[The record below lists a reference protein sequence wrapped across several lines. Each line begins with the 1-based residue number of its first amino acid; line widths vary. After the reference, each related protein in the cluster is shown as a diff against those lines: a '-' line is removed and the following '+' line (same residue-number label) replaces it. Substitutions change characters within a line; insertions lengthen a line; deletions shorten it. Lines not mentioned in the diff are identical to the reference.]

1 MQKDKSD
8 FPEIELLRNDIFVLT
23 QRLNRVETKLEELQT
38 QGVLHEKT
46 LSVEQ
51 VEDFEVNL
59 PFKTKGSIEFGV
71 GESGMAWLGNIVLF
85 IGITFLGSYIQNTG
99 TAILSSVV
107 GFVAVAGLYISS
119 WLTHR
124 SYSFLSKL
132 FAFNGHL
139 LIFYFTL
146 RLHFFQVNPV
156 IKNETF
162 GLILLFLI
170 SFSLLYIAYQ
180 KQSQI
185 MSAIVLIMLLFCGI
199 LGKDVSIISGVTL
212 LVAIISMFLY
222 YRFGW
227 LKLTF
232 AFIFLVYLA
241 HVNWLINNPIIGNT
255 PDFIAS
261 PGFGYWFFILSWF
274 TFSMLALILRKG
286 AISDEFVIA
295 SVVWNGLGFI
305 VILGLIVVTYFTEN
319 YIPIFVLLTIFCLI
333 FSVVLKLWSSLTITA
348 PMYVLFGFLS
358 LSVAIYGIFG
368 LPESHS
374 YFALQSLLV
383 VSMALWYRSRF
394 IVVMNTLLFLTLL
407 SVYLSQNE
415 SQNQINLSYMLVAF
429 VSARVINWK
438 KERLNI
444 KTEMVRNLYLLTGF
458 VMTLVTFYHL
468 FPSSYITASWIS
480 AAVLFFIL
488 SLLLK
493 RKKYRWL
500 AIASLVASAIR
511 LLFIDMKNVNIG
523 YRVLIFLVLAIISI
537 TVSILYTKYYIK
549 KKEET
554 E

>member
-8 FPEIELLRNDIFVLT
+8 SPEIELLRKDIFVLT
-23 QRLNRVETKLEELQT
+23 QRLNRIETKLKELQT
-38 QGVLHEKT
+38 IGVTPEK
-46 LSVEQ
+46 SVSVQPE
-51 VEDFEVNL
+51 EDFELNL
-59 PFKTKGSIEFGV
+59 PFKTKDSIEFGV

-99 TAILSSVV
+99 TAILSSVI
-107 GFVAVAGLYISS
+107 GFVAVAGLYLSS
-119 WLTHR
+119 WFTR
-124 SYSFLSKL
+124 QSYSFLSKL

-146 RLHFFQVNPV
+146 RLHFFQENPLV
-156 IKNETF
+156 KSETI
-162 GLILLFLI
+162 GLILLFLVC
-170 SFSLLYIAYQ
+170 FSLLYIAYQ
-180 KQSQI
+180 KKWQI
-185 MSAIVLIMLLFCGI
+185 MSGTVLIMLLFCGI
-199 LGKDVSIISGVTL
+199 LGKEVSIVSGVTL
-212 LVAIISMFLY
+212 FVAIISMFFY

-241 HVNWLINNPIIGNT
+241 HVNWLINNPILGNN
-255 PDFIAS
+255 PEFIAS

-274 TFSMLALILRKG
+274 TFSMLALIPRKEE
-286 AISDEFVIA
+286 ISNEFVIA
-295 SVVWNGLGFI
+295 SVVWNGFGFI

-333 FSVVLKLWSSLTITA
+333 YSVVLKLWSSLSITA

-394 IVVMNTLLFLTLL
+394 IVLMNTLLFLTLL
-407 SVYLSQNE
+407 AVYLSQHE
-415 SQNQINLSYMLVAF
+415 SHNQINLSYMLVAF
-429 VSARVINWK
+429 VSARILNWK

-444 KTEMVRNLYLLTGF
+444 KTEMLRNLYLLSGF
-458 VMTLVTFYHL
+458 VMTLITFYHL
-468 FPSSYITASWIS
+468 FPASYITASWIF
-480 AAVLFFIL
+480 AAMLFFIL

-511 LLFIDMKNVNIG
+511 LLFTDMKNVDVG
-523 YRVLIFLVLAIISI
+523 YRVLIFLALAIISI
-537 TVSILYTKYYIK
+537 TVSILYTKFYIK

>member
-1 MQKDKSD
+1 MKKDKSD
-8 FPEIELLRNDIFVLT
+8 SPEIELLRKDIFALT
-23 QRLNRVETKLEELQT
+23 QRLNRVETKLEALQT
-38 QGVLHEKT
+38 QGVVRKK
-46 LSVEQ
+46 SVSTEQ
-51 VEDFEVNL
+51 VEDFEVKL
-59 PFKTKGSIEFGV
+59 PFKSKGSIEFGV
-71 GESGMAWLGNIVLF
+71 GESGMGWLGNIVLF
-85 IGITFLGSYIQNTG
+85 IGITFLASYIQNTDS
-99 TAILSSVV
+99 AILSTIV
-107 GFVAVAGLYISS
+107 GFAAVAGLYISA
-119 WLTHR
+119 WLSHK
-124 SYSFLSKL
+124 SYAFLSKL

-146 RLHFFQVNPV
+146 RLHFFQNNPL
-156 IKNETF
+156 IKSETL
-162 GLILLFLI
+162 GLILLFLV
-170 SFSLLYIAYQ
+170 SFSLLYISYK

-185 MSAIVLIMLLFCGI
+185 ISAIVLIMLLFCGI
-199 LGKDVSIISGVTL
+199 LGNDVSIGSGVTL
-212 LVAIISMFLY
+212 LVAVISMFLY

-232 AFIFLVYLA
+232 TFIFLVYLA
-241 HVNWLINNPIIGNT
+241 HVNWLINNPILGNN
-255 PDFIAS
+255 PEFIAS

-274 TFSMLALILRKG
+274 AFSMLALIPRKEE
-286 AISDEFVIA
+286 ISNEFVIA

-319 YIPIFVLLTIFCLI
+319 YIPIFVLLTLFCLI
-333 FSVVLKLWSSLTITA
+333 YSVVLKLWSSLTITA

-358 LSVAIYGIFG
+358 LSVAIFGLFG

-407 SVYLSQNE
+407 TIYLSQNE
-415 SQNQINLSYMLVAF
+415 SQDQINLSYMLVAF

-444 KTEMVRNLYLLTGF
+444 KTEMVRNLYLLAGF

-468 FPSSYITASWIS
+468 FPVSYITASWIL
-480 AAVLFFIL
+480 AAVLFFIM

-500 AIASLVASAIR
+500 AIASIIASAIR
-511 LLFIDMKNVNIG
+511 LLFIDMKNVDIG
-523 YRVLIFLVLAIISI
+523 YRLLIFLALAIISI
-537 TVSILYTKYYIK
+537 TVSILYTKYYMK
-549 KKEET
+549 KKEEL

>member
-1 MQKDKSD
+1 MQKEKTD
-8 FPEIELLRNDIFVLT
+8 FTEIEILRKDIFALT
-23 QRLNRVETKLEELQT
+23 QRLNRVETKLEALQT
-38 QGVLHEKT
+38 QGVVREK
-46 LSVEQ
+46 SVPAEQ

-59 PFKTKGSIEFGV
+59 PFKSKGSLEFGV

-85 IGITFLGSYIQNTG
+85 IGITFLVSYIQNTG
-99 TAILSSVV
+99 SAILSTIV
-107 GFVAVAGLYISS
+107 GFAAVAGLYISA
-119 WLTHR
+119 WLTR
-124 SYSFLSKL
+124 KSYAFLSKL
-132 FAFNGHL
+132 FAINGHL

-146 RLHFFQVNPV
+146 RLHFFQENPV
-156 IKNETF
+156 IENENI
-162 GLILLFLI
+162 GLIVLLLV
-170 SFSLLYIAYQ
+170 SFSLLYKAYQ

-199 LGKDVSIISGVTL
+199 LGEKVIIVSGVTL
-212 LVAIISMFLY
+212 LVAIVSMFLY

-241 HVNWLINNPIIGNT
+241 HVNWLINNPIIGNN
-255 PDFIAS
+255 PDFIQS

-274 TFSMLALILRKG
+274 AFSMLALIPRKEE
-286 AISDEFVIA
+286 ISNEFVIA

-319 YIPIFVLLTIFCLI
+319 YIPIFVLLTLFCLI
-333 FSVVLKLWSSLTITA
+333 YSVVLKLWSSLTITA

-358 LSVAIYGIFG
+358 LSVAIFGIFG
-368 LPESHS
+368 LPESHA

-383 VSMALWYRSRF
+383 VSMALWYSSRF

-415 SQNQINLSYMLVAF
+415 SHNQINLSYMLVAF

-444 KTEMVRNLYLLTGF
+444 KTEMVRNLYLLSGF

-468 FPSSYITASWIS
+468 FPVSYITASWIL
-480 AAVLFFIL
+480 AAVLFFIM

-500 AIASLVASAIR
+500 AIASLIASAIR
-511 LLFIDMKNVNIG
+511 LLFIDMKNVDIG
-523 YRVLIFLVLAIISI
+523 YRLLIFMALAIISI
-537 TVSILYTKYYIK
+537 TVSILYTKYYMK
-549 KKEET
+549 KKEEL